1 MHLEN
6 EYIIC
11 DELRS
16 QKFLINRNRLHGHV
30 LCFQSAENTKSLRS
44 FTARI
49 VDKLFLINYLIRW
62 EKHSPRYINVIL
74 LKNFIRGIYSME
86 L

>member
-44 FTARI
+44 FTARV
-49 VDKLFLINYLIRW
+49 VDKLFLNPYW
-62 EKHSPRYINVIL
+62 L
-74 LKNFIRGIYSME
+74 LANRLLLSKNFI